1 MSHLDSQSISTSVLA
16 TRQET
21 IRVCCLFMAMRH
33 LLRIASPAA
42 VYRLRSFL
50 GEVSG
55 IDLLCFLFFCSSSCR
70 TFCPCC
76 LNCDVCLAGSGWFF
90 IFYRAIA
97 SSWDGGGGDLPVST
111 TSGAAGAFSL
121 SCEQIFI
128 ILCVNLKP

>member
-1 MSHLDSQSISTSVLA
+1 
-16 TRQET
+16 
-21 IRVCCLFMAMRH
+21 
-33 LLRIASPAA
+33 
-42 VYRLRSFL
+42 
-50 GEVSG
+50 
-55 IDLLCFLFFCSSSCR
+55 
-70 TFCPCC
+70 
-76 LNCDVCLAGSGWFF
+76 LAGSGWFF